1 MKTKTI
7 IFIVIISVVLTAAL
21 SVVGTLTAVT
31 VFNNRQDSRQDRYYI
46 EFDASEVDPENI
58 DKFNEVRDL
67 LQEKFLDYTDENDL
81 IEGAI
86 AGMADAFDDPYTMYV
101 DEEKWALMNEDSEG
115 EYSGVGVTIQIPTVG
130 VGILALS
137 VNELGPAHEAGILPG
152 DRVIRVDDYDVTYSE
167 DLSYVASIVR
177 GDVGTDV
184 ELEVIREGENEPLVF
199 TITRRI
205 VNSIEVTG
213 EMLEGDTGY
222 ISLSSFSQDSPQEF
236 AAKFNELGNAGM
248 DSIIIDLRDNP
259 GGSLGAIIAIAD
271 MLMDDGIITY
281 TIDRDNNREDYKASG
296 KGVTLPII
304 VLVNEYSASAS
315 EMLAGALRDNGYATV
330 IGTTTYG
337 KGLVQGVYELEDGSG
352 IRITIAKYYTPAGI
366 CIQDIGVVPDI
377 EIEPLEDYIYSPVS
391 AIPFEDDVQ
400 LQRALEEIGAFE

>member
-7 IFIVIISVVLTAAL
+7 IFIVIISVILTASL

-31 VFNNRQDSRQDRYYI
+31 VYNNRQDKFYI
-46 EFDASEVDPENI
+46 EFDASEVDPDNI
-58 DKFNEVRDL
+58 NKFNEVRDL
-67 LQEKFLDYTDENDL
+67 LQKKFLDYTDENEL
-81 IEGAI
+81 LEGAI

-101 DEEKWALMNEDSEG
+101 DEETWSLMTEDSEG

-152 DRVIRVDDYDVTYSE
+152 DRIVRVDDFDVTYSE
-167 DLSYVASIVR
+167 DLQYVASIVR
-177 GDVGTDV
+177 GDAGTDV
-184 ELEVIREGENEPLVF
+184 ELEIRREGEKEPLVF

-213 EMLEGDTGY
+213 EMLDGDIGY

-236 AAKFNELGNAGM
+236 AAKFNELGQAGM
-248 DSIIIDLRDNP
+248 DSVILDLRDNP

-281 TIDRDNNREDYKASG
+281 TIDRDGNRDDYTASG

-315 EMLAGALRDNGYATV
+315 EMLAGALRDNGHATV

-337 KGLVQGVYELEDGSG
+337 KGLVQGIYELEDGSG
-352 IRITIAKYYTPAGI
+352 IRITIAKYYTPSGV

-377 EIEPLEDYIYSPVS
+377 EIEPLDDYINSPVS
-391 AIPFEDDVQ
+391 VIPFEDDVQ
-400 LQRALEEIGAFE
+400 LQRAIEEISAYK

>member
-7 IFIVIISVVLTAAL
+7 IFIVIISVVLTATL
-21 SVVGTLTAVT
+21 SVVGTLTVVT
-31 VFNNRQDSRQDRYYI
+31 VYNNRQDRFYI
-46 EFDASEVDPENI
+46 EFDASEVDPDNI
-58 DKFNEVRDL
+58 AKFNEVRDL
-67 LQEKFLDYTDENDL
+67 LEEKFLDYTDENEL
-81 IEGAI
+81 LEGAI
-86 AGMADAFDDPYTMYV
+86 AGMADSFDDPYTMYV
-101 DEEKWALMNEDSEG
+101 DKETWSLMTEDSEG
-115 EYSGVGVTIQIPTVG
+115 EYSGVGVTIQIPTTG

-137 VNELGPAHEAGILPG
+137 VNELGPAHEAGVLPG
-152 DRVIRVDDYDVTYSE
+152 DRIVKVDDYDVTYSE

-184 ELEVIREGENEPLVF
+184 KLEVIREGENEPLIF

-236 AAKFNELGNAGM
+236 LAKFNELGQAGM
-248 DSIIIDLRDNP
+248 DSVIIDLRDNP

-281 TIDRDNNREDYKASG
+281 TIDRDNNRDDYTASG

-352 IRITIAKYYTPAGI
+352 IRITIAKYYTPSGV

-377 EIEPLEDYIYSPVS
+377 EIEPLDDYINSPIS

-400 LQRALEEIGAFE
+400 LQRALEEIGAYK

>member
-31 VFNNRQDSRQDRYYI
+31 VMNNSQDTYDIR
-46 EFDASEVDPENI
+46 FDASEVDPDNI

-101 DEEKWALMNEDSEG
+101 DHETWALMTEDSEG

-152 DRVIRVDDYDVTYSE
+152 DRVIKVDDYDVTYSD
-167 DLSYVASIVR
+167 DLQYVASIVR

-184 ELEVIREGENEPLVF
+184 TLEVLREGEDQPLVF

-205 VNSIEVTG
+205 VNSIEVRG
-213 EMLEGDTGY
+213 EMLDGDIGY

-248 DSIIIDLRDNP
+248 DSVIIDLRDNP
-259 GGSLGAIIAIAD
+259 GGSLGAIISIAD

-281 TIDRDNNREDYKASG
+281 TIDRDNNRDDYKASG
-296 KGVTLPII
+296 KGVTLPIV

-315 EMLAGALRDNGYATV
+315 EMLAGALRDNGHATV

-337 KGLVQGVYELEDGSG
+337 KGLVQGVYELDDGSG
-352 IRITIAKYYTPAGI
+352 IRITIAKYYTPSGV

-377 EIEPLEDYIYSPVS
+377 EIQPLEDYKYSPVS

-400 LQRALEEIGAFE
+400 LQKAIEELSSY